1 MVPCSPRPVD
11 VLGSSVG
18 WYRAPAPSFTVL
30 TAMLARSRSLKN
42 LVRLLD
48 ESAPNVF
55 TVVGLLAV
63 ENSPF

>member
-1 MVPCSPRPVD
+1 MP
-11 VLGSSVG
+11 
-18 WYRAPAPSFTVL
+18 
-30 TAMLARSRSLKN
+30 ARSRSLKK

-63 ENSPF
+63 ENSPFNEPLYAASQGRSIIFSRS